1 MATVDC
7 SHDCDFEFDDPPRK
21 PVRPRG
27 GSPSRRHPHHRGLHR
42 LAKVRQQQQVSLR
55 NVARRLG
62 ISITDARRQEQA
74 GSDLSLSQ
82 LLRWQQVLDVPVAE
96 LLVEAEGQL
105 AGPVLERSRMVRL
118 MKTAAAIR
126 ERTRGTAT
134 ERLVTMLVEQLV
146 DLMPEVEGVTPW
158 PDSGQPRR
166 LDDFGRTAR
175 YPVPDDLFGP

>member
-7 SHDCDFEFDDPPRK
+7 SHDCDFEFDDPPQESVGLGGGRT
-21 PVRPRG
+21 PRQ
-27 GSPSRRHPHHRGLHR
+27 PRRRGLHR
-42 LAKVRQQQQVSLR
+42 LAEVRQQQQVSLR

-62 ISITDARRQEQA
+62 ISITEARRQEQA

-146 DLMPEVEGVTPW
+146 ELMPEVEGVTPW
-158 PDSGQPRR
+158 PDSGQSRR

>member
-7 SHDCDFEFDDPPRK
+7 PHDYEFGFGDPKAVPRQTS
-21 PVRPRG
+21 PR
-27 GSPSRRHPHHRGLHR
+27 RGLHR
-42 LAKVRQQQQVSLR
+42 IAEVRQQQQVSLR

-74 GSDLSLSQ
+74 ESDLSLSQ
-82 LLRWQQVLDVPVAE
+82 LHCWQQVLNVPVAE

-126 ERTRGTAT
+126 ERTRGTSI
-134 ERLVTMLVEQLV
+134 ERLVTRLMEQLV
-146 DLMPEVEGVTPW
+146 ELMPEVEGVTSW
-158 PDSGQPRR
+158 PDSGQSRR
-166 LDDFGRTAR
+166 RDDFGRTACN
-175 YPVPDDLFGP
+175 PVSEELFRR